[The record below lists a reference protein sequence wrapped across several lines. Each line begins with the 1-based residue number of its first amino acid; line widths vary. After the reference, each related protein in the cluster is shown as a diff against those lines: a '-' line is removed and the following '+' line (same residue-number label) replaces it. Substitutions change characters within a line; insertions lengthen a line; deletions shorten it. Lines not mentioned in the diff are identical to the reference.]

1 MPSALE
7 LILAGK
13 IDQKE
18 QNTEIDFTCFYGLYR
33 LLYSIQSAVVFSRDA
48 YKIKERFGAK

>member
-18 QNTEIDFTCFYGLYR
+18 QNTEGHPIKRRNQKQEFVN
-33 LLYSIQSAVVFSRDA
+33 LLGIRKTVFE
-48 YKIKERFGAK
+48 K